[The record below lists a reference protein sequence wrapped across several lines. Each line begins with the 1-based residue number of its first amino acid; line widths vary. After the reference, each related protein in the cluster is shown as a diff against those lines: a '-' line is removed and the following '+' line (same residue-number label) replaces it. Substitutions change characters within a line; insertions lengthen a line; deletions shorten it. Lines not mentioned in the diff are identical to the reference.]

1 MSAGVPVGRLSLSV
15 SHCLREFVKS
25 KVTTTIAVVAAVHL
39 LLLWAGMGILKASG
53 FVLISLFGPVPDNSW
68 AQEFLIGLVGV
79 LSYPMAWLTELHWLP
94 GNWFTI
100 ILQSVVNSATWGV
113 CLGLLISGFRQRC
126 QRQAP

>member
-1 MSAGVPVGRLSLSV
+1 MRQTPTSRL
-15 SHCLREFVKS
+15 
-25 KVTTTIAVVAAVHL
+25 TTTIAVVAGVHL

-68 AQEFLIGLVGV
+68 AQEFLFGLVGV
-79 LSYPMAWLTELHWLP
+79 LSYPMACLTELHWLP

-100 ILQSVVNSATWGV
+100 ILLLVVNSGTWGV
-113 CLGLLISGFRQRC
+113 CLGLLIFGFRPRC